1 MVLFSTYRRAHPPS
15 VVSRRVRVLVVRRRR
30 DPTHRRRRRAI
41 RSSRVPPSRF
51 ARRRVVVVVST
62 IQFYATLAHLALHAR
77 AADEGGAERERA
89 RAHDGRGVPRRRA
102 RGRSTRDGL
111 LVACDRIAPDAR
123 PSWDLSRAEYA
134 IPTPALKK
142 CENETSHGPRTL
154 ALEVARSRSTRSL
167 SSTRARLTMINAD
180 GENVDLYIP
189 RKCSWTNR
197 LITAK
202 DKASVQLNVGHLD
215 ANGVYD
221 GRYTTV
227 ALAGYVR
234 SKVRAR
240 ARCDGEEMFASPGRG
255 RRRWGSTM
263 RARRGDRAVVERG

>member
-142 CENETSHGPRTL
+142 CENETLTRT
-154 ALEVARSRSTRSL
+154 ANP
-167 SSTRARLTMINAD
+167 RARGRAIA
-180 GENVDLYIP
+180 
-189 RKCSWTNR
+189 
-197 LITAK
+197 
-202 DKASVQLNVGHLD
+202 LD
-215 ANGVYD
+215 AVSFVD
-221 GRYTTV
+221 
-227 ALAGYVR
+227 
-234 SKVRAR
+234 AR
-240 ARCDGEEMFASPGRG
+240 ATHDDQ
-255 RRRWGSTM
+255 RRR
-263 RARRGDRAVVERG
+263 